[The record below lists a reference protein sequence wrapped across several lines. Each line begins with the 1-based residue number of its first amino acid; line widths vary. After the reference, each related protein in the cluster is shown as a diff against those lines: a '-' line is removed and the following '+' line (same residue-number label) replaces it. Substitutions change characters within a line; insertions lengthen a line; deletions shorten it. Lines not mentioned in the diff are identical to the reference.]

1 MLLGSW
7 RERLLEAKACY
18 RVAKLLAETQPS
30 EMKAFP
36 RIQADMRKL
45 PVIDNYI
52 GGDVPDI

>member
-1 MLLGSW
+1 MGSW

-18 RVAKLLAETQPS
+18 RVAKLSAETQPS